1 MFIWYMLFGTAFYLL
16 NLSRV
21 EDEDASV
28 IDDITGWWI
37 FDSFQN
43 MFELTL
49 GEYRLEQFAE
59 GDYAFIFYLVFI
71 VAAFFIQ
78 IVFLNML
85 IAIMNDTFTRVT
97 DERFFNSRLTK
108 LEILADYADF
118 IDRYDDET
126 ESSGDESENNEN
138 QN

>member
-1 MFIWYMLFGTAFYLL
+1 
-16 NLSRV
+16 
-21 EDEDASV
+21 
-28 IDDITGWWI
+28 
-37 FDSFQN
+37 

-49 GEYRLEQFAE
+49 GEYRLEQFPE
-59 GDYAFIFYLVFI
+59 GDYVFIFYLIFMI
-71 VAAFFIQ
+71 AAFFIQ

-126 ESSGDESENNEN
+126 ESSGDEDDNMNCLN
-138 QN
+138 KPKIIHN